1 MFTLINHLTNMIIV
15 IAKICAIL
23 GITYEA
29 VVRAFPTVKDYTLV
43 GNIFKWL
50 LKISD
55 LLNNGVK

>member
-1 MFTLINHLTNMIIV
+1 MIIV

-29 VVRAFPTVKDYTLV
+29 VVRAFPTVKDYTVV